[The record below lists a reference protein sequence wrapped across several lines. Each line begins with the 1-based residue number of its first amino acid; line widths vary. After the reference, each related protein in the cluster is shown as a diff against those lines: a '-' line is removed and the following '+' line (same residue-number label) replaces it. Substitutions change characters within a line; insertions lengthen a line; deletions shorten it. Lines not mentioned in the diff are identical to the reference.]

1 MQKSSRRSNRYLTFR
16 IIRRLAVMYALSGE
30 KGERC
35 LANSS
40 EFTNSLQSSN
50 SGSTPYE
57 AVVFPE
63 PLGPLMI

>member
-1 MQKSSRRSNRYLTFR
+1 M
-16 IIRRLAVMYALSGE
+16 RRLAVMYALSGA

-40 EFTNSLQSSN
+40 EFTNSLQSN
-50 SGSTPYE
+50 SSGRSEYE

-63 PLGPLMI
+63 PLGPDMMYSLGKV